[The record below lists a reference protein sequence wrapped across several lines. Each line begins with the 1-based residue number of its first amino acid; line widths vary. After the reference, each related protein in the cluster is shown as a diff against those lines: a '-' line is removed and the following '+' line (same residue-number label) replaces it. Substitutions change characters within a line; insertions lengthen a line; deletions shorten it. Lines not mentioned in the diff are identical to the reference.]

1 MDRIC
6 DKIIFHIYQRQA
18 AAPVSFL
25 KIAVCSELGAG
36 LLSFFF
42 VYMFIRTSSSNSR
55 VHEHSFSD

>member
-42 VYMFIRTSSSNSR
+42 VYIRTSSSNSR